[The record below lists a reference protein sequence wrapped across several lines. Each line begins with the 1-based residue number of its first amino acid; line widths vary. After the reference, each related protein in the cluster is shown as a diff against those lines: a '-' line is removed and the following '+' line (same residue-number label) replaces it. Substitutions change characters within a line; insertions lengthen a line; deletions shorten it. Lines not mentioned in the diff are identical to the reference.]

1 MSDPFAFIRFRPKA
15 VGETQRKVHLV
26 PLPPILGAPSAI
38 FEYARALKALCGQ
51 QFSPGKAEL
60 LPGVAGMPCENCL
73 RLSPDPDE
81 TDNVES
87 NDRPDNMQPYSLST
101 GLFRM
106 SAW

>member
-1 MSDPFAFIRFRPKA
+1 MSDLFAFIRFRPGT

-38 FEYARALKALCGQ
+38 GEYARALKALCGQ

-87 NDRPDNMQPYSLST
+87 NDRPNNVGPHPLSAD
-101 GLFRM
+101 LFRM
-106 SAW
+106 SGW